1 MAETQPSRDSAYRG
15 RPTVRIDEGENR
27 KVSDLINAFRVTER
41 EGGLSSLEL
50 RLVNFTAPDDAGSAP
65 DLAFEDERDLK
76 LGSKIKLYAGDE
88 VNPREIFR
96 GVVTGLEAEFPEA
109 GPPEMLVLAE
119 DALQLARMAR
129 RTKVHADVALSELAN
144 DVAGQLSLTPRV
156 TGLGDSIGTQV
167 QMNESDLAFLRRL
180 LARYDADLQVVGS
193 ELHVSPRKDVQRGT
207 VELTLHSQLRN
218 VHFSVDLAD
227 QVTEVTT
234 SGWDPAQ
241 GKRVAGSSQGVNLGP
256 GGGRSGAQL
265 LRDALAARS
274 EHVNHPT
281 VITDGEASALADA
294 AFDRRARRFVCAH
307 GTAEGNPLVRV
318 GSTLTLG
325 GMSQRFNNTYY
336 VVSACHRFDSTHG
349 YQTDFEAECAY
360 LGSPA

>member
-1 MAETQPSRDSAYRG
+1 M
-15 RPTVRIDEGENR
+15 RIDDGENR
-27 KVSDLINAFRVTER
+27 KVSDLINAFRVHER

-50 RLVNFTAPDDAGSAP
+50 RLLNFAPPDPGTAP

-96 GVVTGLEAEFPEA
+96 GVVTGIEAEFPET
-109 GPPEMLVLAE
+109 GPPEMLILAE
-119 DALQLARMAR
+119 DALQLARIAR
-129 RTKVHADVALSELAN
+129 RTKVHADLTLAALAN

-156 TGLGDSIGTQV
+156 TGLTDTIGTHV
-167 QMNESDLAFLRRL
+167 QLNESDLAFLRRL

-193 ELHVSPRKDVQRGT
+193 ELHVSPRKDVQRGA
-207 VELTLHSQLRN
+207 VELTLHSQLRQ
-218 VHFSVDLAD
+218 VRFSVDLAD

-241 GKRVAGSSQGVNLGP
+241 GKRVAGSSQGTNLGP
-256 GGGRSGAQL
+256 GGGRSGARL

-281 VITDGEASALADA
+281 VITDDEASALAEA
-294 AFDRRARRFVCAH
+294 AFDRRARRFVCAY
-307 GTAEGNPLVRV
+307 GTAEGNPQVRV
-318 GSTLTLG
+318 GSHVTLG

-336 VVSACHRFDSTHG
+336 VVAACHRYDSSHG
-349 YQTDFEAECAY
+349 FETDFEAECAY
-360 LGSPA
+360 LGDPS